1 MNRMYEEYKKDHLAR
16 ITDEEVLETISE
28 NKEKVPEKK
37 IKERYHW
44 RGLYDV
50 AVHFSKCCSPVPGDE
65 IVGFVTRGRGVSIHR
80 TDCINII
87 NLSDMER
94 ERLIDAEWQHDEESG
109 NSGLYLAEIKVFCNN
124 RTGLLVDITNA
135 FTERAID
142 INAIHSKTSKQGI
155 ATIDISFNTKGKA
168 ELTSVIDKLR
178 QIDSIIDI
186 ERTTGFDL
194 AQVVSFIFLWRKKK
208 MAPLSIQIYVVDSV
222 QTNCYFAIND
232 DTKEVLIIDPGAS
245 AKQLAEKVK
254 EQGLKPVAILLT
266 HGHFDHATGA
276 GELAQLLHIKIYAQ
290 EKEKETLENP
300 QLNLSGWQGSELV
313 FYADEYLKDEQEI
326 DLAGFHIR
334 VFLTPGHTVGGCC
347 YYFPYQNTLFS
358 GDSLFHAS
366 IGRTD
371 FPKGSASQLIHAI
384 REKLMPLPDETAVY
398 TGHGDMTTIGTER
411 MYNPYL

>member
-1 MNRMYEEYKKDHLAR
+1 
-16 ITDEEVLETISE
+16 
-28 NKEKVPEKK
+28 
-37 IKERYHW
+37 
-44 RGLYDV
+44 
-50 AVHFSKCCSPVPGDE
+50 
-65 IVGFVTRGRGVSIHR
+65 
-80 TDCINII
+80 
-87 NLSDMER
+87 
-94 ERLIDAEWQHDEESG
+94 
-109 NSGLYLAEIKVFCNN
+109 
-124 RTGLLVDITNA
+124 
-135 FTERAID
+135 
-142 INAIHSKTSKQGI
+142 
-155 ATIDISFNTKGKA
+155 
-168 ELTSVIDKLR
+168 
-178 QIDSIIDI
+178 
-186 ERTTGFDL
+186 
-194 AQVVSFIFLWRKKK
+194 
-208 MAPLSIQIYVVDSV
+208 MAPLSIQTYVVGPV

-266 HGHFDHATGA
+266 HGHFDHI
-276 GELAQLLHIKIYAQ
+276 LAAEAIRDRYQIPIYACQ
-290 EKEKETLENP
+290 KEEKTLQDP
-300 QLNLSGWQGSELV
+300 KINLTAYHM

-358 GDSLFHAS
+358 GDSLFQTS